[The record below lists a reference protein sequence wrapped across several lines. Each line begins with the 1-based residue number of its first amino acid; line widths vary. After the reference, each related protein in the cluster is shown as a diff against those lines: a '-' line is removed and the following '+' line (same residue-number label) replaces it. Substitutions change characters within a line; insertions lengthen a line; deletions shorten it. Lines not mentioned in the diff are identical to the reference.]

1 MKKDIGVTH
10 NIAECQTCGKRF
22 DSYKNGQALA
32 ALHAKTYGHIVTGEV
47 GLSYTYDGT
56 K

>member
-1 MKKDIGVTH
+1 MKKEIWVTH
-10 NIAECQTCGKRF
+10 HIATCQDCGKQF

-32 ALHAKTYGHIVTGEV
+32 ARHAKIYGHIVTGEV
-47 GLSYTYDGT
+47 GLSYTYNGT